1 MKTPRVRAAPES
13 DLLSRIIRNR
23 PELLARAA
31 LISWFVTGIVVMA
44 LARTSAWGTFWPLV
58 ILPIGLTMVASMA
71 LVQHDPERA
80 GMDAFRLGMLAMI
93 PSALLVGCA
102 VLRRFEQP
110 MTGHVATA
118 CMAGAAVGSVLGAL
132 CGPIVG
138 WLVRG
143 IFRSVLGLIPRGSR

>member
-1 MKTPRVRAAPES
+1 MRAAPES
-13 DLLSRIIRNR
+13 DLLSRLIRNR
-23 PELLARAA
+23 PETLARIAI
-31 LISWFVTGIVVMA
+31 ISWFVTGIVAAAFV
-44 LARTSAWGTFWPLV
+44 RTRAWAMFWPLM

-71 LVQHDPERA
+71 LVQRDPERA

-143 IFRSVLGLIPRGSR
+143 IFRSVWGLIPRSSR